1 MATPIGRLKS
11 LIGSIFWILVFATLV
26 MCIFFVWKL
35 RDDEIFKQTGLDV
48 KQYSIGFVLIPLHT
62 SILLITKWLRDKISI
77 SNDWTTRQLIL
88 KLKIIN
94 FVKDVIVVFWLSS
107 IVIGIVWWILYL
119 SFGTENTIF
128 EKLNY
133 VLIII
138 IFIGLL
144 YFLIPFY
151 FLASY
156 SLKIYRLINKGE
168 KTYWKLAS

>member
-1 MATPIGRLKS
+1 
-11 LIGSIFWILVFATLV
+11 

-94 FVKDVIVVFWLSS
+94 FVKDVIVVLWLSS

>member
-1 MATPIGRLKS
+1 
-11 LIGSIFWILVFATLV
+11 